1 MFKAGDIV
9 TLEGCHLEGY
19 HGNIVFRIHNV
30 RWDYYW
36 SLAGIRSDEKR
47 WLASGTHIGS
57 KYHGAWVN
65 SFHLED
71 CVLYSPICKFKKL
84 KSFSMTE

>member
-9 TLEGCHLEGY
+9 TPEGDHEDV
-19 HGNIVFRIHNV
+19 IFRIHSV
-30 RWDYYW
+30 RWDDYYGPW
-36 SLAGIRSDEKR
+36 GKCDKGKR

-65 SFHLED
+65 SFHLEL
-71 CVLYSPICKFKKL
+71 CVIYNPICKFKKL